1 MAYLDPGQ
9 ATDTLLQT
17 CLAHLDNLLVQSTDP
32 QQVAQARA
40 LKEEV
45 LRLRIRLSQ
54 RQLAGADFTP
64 EETQVLEN
72 VVPALMAA
80 LAPPS
85 AQ

>member
-17 CLAHLDNLLVQSTDP
+17 SLAHLDNLLVHSTDP

-54 RQLAGADFTP
+54 RQLTGAGFTP

-80 LAPPS
+80 LAPPT
-85 AQ
+85 A